1 MNRHLLRNNEILQF
15 RERAVSATQISIVI
29 VDASAPDQPIV
40 DVNPAFERL
49 TGYSFKEAVGR
60 NCRFLQ
66 GPLTDPDAVRV
77 IRKGIRD
84 GTETS
89 VTIQNY
95 RKDGTPFWNDIH
107 ISPIVDDAGS
117 ITHFVGVQSDV
128 TGRKHLQDSQDVLL
142 RASEILTVTEQP
154 DDALVRIAQTVV
166 PTFADVCIAYLQ
178 DEPQGSNSASPPRLV
193 AVEDR
198 FDSSGRLRQ
207 ALKAHEEEIANELH
221 GIGWV
226 LRTGETRWIPRLS
239 GEDLGILTTADG
251 IHPAILDLKHRS
263 LIITPLASST
273 SIYGCLV
280 VLMSDSRREFSAAD
294 EKLVRDL
301 GRRAGEAIDNIRLFE
316 HAQGTIR
323 ARDQFL
329 SIVAHELR
337 TPVVSIKG
345 YAQFLLRSLDRGNI
359 SRDRLRQSLGTIEAS
374 VHRLSS
380 LTDDLISVSRR
391 NLDHLPLR
399 REQVNIRDYLQEFFA
414 ETGPAAQKGY
424 QTDINIASGDA
435 VVSADTERLHQV
447 LTILLSNAV
456 KFSPPD
462 ELVYIAAES
471 DGEGVTITVSDL
483 GIGLF
488 PGEETTIFEPF
499 GRTEAAIKSNLPG
512 LGMSLF
518 IARTIVERHGG
529 RIWAESE
536 GQNMGTS
543 IGVWLPL
550 ATIDLVAEE

>member
-1 MNRHLLRNNEILQF
+1 MDRHLLRNNEVLQF
-15 RERAVSATQISIVI
+15 RDRAVSATQISIVI
-29 VDASAPDQPIV
+29 VDATVPDQPIV

-49 TGYSFKEAVGR
+49 TGYSTEEAIGQ

-66 GPLTDPDAVRV
+66 GPLSDPVAVS
-77 IRKGIRD
+77 KMAQGIRE
-84 GTETS
+84 GAETS
-89 VTIQNY
+89 ATILNY

-107 ISPIVDDAGS
+107 ISPIVDESGA
-117 ITHFVGVQSDV
+117 ITHYVGVQSDV
-128 TGRKHLQDSQDVLL
+128 TRRKHLQDSQDVLL
-142 RASEILTVTEQP
+142 RASEILSVTRQP
-154 DDALVRIAQTVV
+154 DQALVRTAQAIV
-166 PTFADVCIAYLQ
+166 PAFADICIAYLQ
-178 DEPQGSNSASPPRLV
+178 DDSPGGKADVLPRLV
-193 AVEDR
+193 AVEDH
-198 FDSSGRLRQ
+198 FDSSGTLRQ
-207 ALKAHEEEIANELH
+207 ALIEHEAEIASELH

-239 GEDLGILTTADG
+239 EEDLGILTNAEGT
-251 IHPAILDLKHRS
+251 HPAILGLRHRS
-263 LIITPLASST
+263 LIITPLAVAT
-273 SIYGCLV
+273 RIYGCLV
-280 VLMSDSRREFSAAD
+280 VVMSESRREFDELD
-294 EKLVRDL
+294 EKLIRDL
-301 GRRAGEAIDNIRLFE
+301 GRRAGEAIDNNRLFE
-316 HAQGTIR
+316 HAQSTIR

-345 YAQFLLRSLDRGNI
+345 YAQFLIRSLERGNV
-359 SRDRLRQSLGTIEAS
+359 SKDRLRQSLGTIDAS
-374 VHRLSS
+374 IHRLSS

-399 REQVNIRDYLQEFFA
+399 REQVNIRVYLQEFFA

-424 QTDINIASGDA
+424 QTDINIESGDA
-435 VVSADTERLHQV
+435 MVNVDTERLHQV

-462 ELVYIAAES
+462 ELVYISAES
-471 DGEGVTITVSDL
+471 DAEGVTITVSDL
-483 GIGLF
+483 GVGLI

-518 IARTIVERHGG
+518 IARTIIERHGG
-529 RIWAESE
+529 HIWAESE

-550 ATIDLVAEE
+550 ATIDPAAEE